1 MADMRSGGRKEVLKE
16 SRRRGALA
24 GTTGA
29 HTGVAAATLGAV
41 PLTVVGAGATGVFA
55 YRWLKHRA
63 KNGIRF

>member
-1 MADMRSGGRKEVLKE
+1 MAESRSGGRKEVLKE

-29 HTGVAAATLGAV
+29 LTGVAAATLGVV

-63 KNGIRF
+63 QNGIRF